1 MEDIIQ
7 LKITLDKTEP
17 VIWRRIQV
25 EKNTT
30 FFDLHQIIQIS
41 MGRGCNYPFNFKVD
55 GYVLGEPTSSINQS
69 AKAKVIIDS
78 REIDMDSIFVKPGE
92 RFTYSSFLR
101 NRFKHKVILE
111 KFQPKDPKQN
121 YPICV
126 EGALAAPPEDCPSVE
141 EYYDWLE
148 IVQYRNHRWRRSVLK
163 WLGRNFDPARFDKEQ
178 VNKKLIN
185 LKKGINKS

>member
-17 VIWRRIQV
+17 VIWRRIHV

-30 FFDLHQIIQIS
+30 FFDLHQIIQMS
-41 MGRGCNYPFNFKVD
+41 MGWGCNYPFNFKVD
-55 GYVLGEPTSSINQS
+55 GYVLGEPTTGINQS

-78 REIDMDSIFVKPGE
+78 REIDLESIFVKPGE

-101 NRFKHKVILE
+101 NRCKHKIILE
-111 KFQPKDPKQN
+111 KFLPKDIKQN
-121 YPICV
+121 YPVCIHG
-126 EGALAAPPEDCPSVE
+126 EHAAPPEDCPSVE

-148 IVQYRNHRWRRSVLK
+148 IVQYRNHLLRRSVVK
-163 WLGRNFDPARFDKEQ
+163 WLGKNFDPAHFDIEM
-178 VNKKLIN
+178 VNKKLSR
-185 LKKGINKS
+185 LDKSISK